1 MALYSNNPLTAGE
14 ADFRSSQSPKSNSKM
29 KDPKVK
35 ERRNLLGRDVKVT
48 RKGATTTRQVT
59 GEKVAKTRIT
69 RDLPGMGKK
78 VTTSKLKVNPKTE
91 SATVSNK
98 TKYTGLAGLKRT
110 TDMEPST
117 KRKMSST
124 KSFYTADD
132 KRKVKKGV
140 ESVRKEAMKS
150 YKGKN
155 YPKNMF

>member
-1 MALYSNNPLTAGE
+1 
-14 ADFRSSQSPKSNSKM
+14 M

-59 GEKVAKTRIT
+59 GEKVAKTKIT

-78 VTTSKLKVNPKTE
+78 VTKSRISVNPKTE
-91 SATVSNK
+91 SATVSNS

-110 TDMEPST
+110 ADANPST
-117 KRKMSST
+117 KRKTTSSKT
-124 KSFYTADD
+124 YQVAENKN
-132 KRKVKKGV
+132 KVRKGV
-140 ESVRKEAMKS
+140 ESVRKEAAKA

-155 YPKNMF
+155 MPKNMF